1 MPTHQTG
8 YDTTFY
14 ADIHAKSVASSKIIL
29 SLLKEQLGTASILDL
44 GAGLCPWGQSALE
57 LGISYLGVD
66 GDYVD
71 ASKLSV
77 PRQHF
82 LARDLTVPFAT
93 DQRFDLAI
101 CMEVGEH
108 LPERSATVLVE
119 SLVHHADIVLFSA
132 AIPWQGGTHHINE
145 RWPSWWATIF
155 EQKGFLP
162 IDLIRPQVW
171 SNEQVAEYYAQNAIL
186 YAKTGEPYNRVLMK
200 TLDVNARNPIL
211 DIVHPREYTR
221 KADLA
226 RRSVGEIIQSLP
238 AVASRVIRNLIHK
251 APAPT
256 QRELEA

>member
-1 MPTHQTG
+1 MQTPSTP
-8 YDTTFY
+8 YDTGFY
-14 ADIHAKSVASSKIIL
+14 SDIHEKSVVSSRIIL
-29 SLLKEQLGTASILDL
+29 SLLKAQLGTASILDL
-44 GAGLCPWGQSALE
+44 GAGHCPWGKSALE
-57 LGISYLGVD
+57 LGIGYLGVD

-71 ASKLSV
+71 TSKLSV

-82 LARDLTVPFAT
+82 LARDLAVPFAT
-93 DQRFDLAI
+93 DQRYDLAI

-108 LPERSATVLVE
+108 LPEHSAAVLVE
-119 SLVHHADIVLFSA
+119 SLVHHADIILFSA

-145 RWPSWWATIF
+145 RWPSWWAAIF

-162 IDLIRPQVW
+162 LDLIRPQVW
-171 SNEQVAEYYAQNAIL
+171 SNEHVAEYYAQNALL
-186 YAKTGEPYNRVLMK
+186 YAKAGDPYNRVLKK

-238 AVASRVIRNLIHK
+238 AVASRVIRNRIHK
-251 APAPT
+251 APAPAH
-256 QRELEA
+256 QDLEA